1 MSRQNT
7 FSELIKET
15 NKVNVRYLSFS
26 TLVAAGPRWCRHSY
40 IVLLHQYINITY
52 SVSIYIYK
60 SIISIISL
68 ISSKWLCCVKEPP
81 FSLISVILSESL
93 TFIRPDWQ
101 KF

>member
-52 SVSIYIYK
+52 SVSIYIYNIYNIFNIFK
-60 SIISIISL
+60 VAV
-68 ISSKWLCCVKEPP
+68 LCKRAT
-81 FSLISVILSESL
+81 ILSHLSNSE
-93 TFIRPDWQ
+93 
-101 KF
+101 